1 MLTGFYLQRV
11 TNVLSVGILAKF
23 QRPFMKPY
31 IFTARR
37 LRITTKSSLDL
48 LNALVFIMY
57 HVNRS
62 FPLKAIYSN

>member
-1 MLTGFYLQRV
+1 MYAYRVYLQRV
-11 TNVLSVGILAKF
+11 TNVLSVDILAKF

-48 LNALVFIMY
+48 LYALVLHYVSCGWNI
-57 HVNRS
+57 S
-62 FPLKAIYSN
+62 FERDL